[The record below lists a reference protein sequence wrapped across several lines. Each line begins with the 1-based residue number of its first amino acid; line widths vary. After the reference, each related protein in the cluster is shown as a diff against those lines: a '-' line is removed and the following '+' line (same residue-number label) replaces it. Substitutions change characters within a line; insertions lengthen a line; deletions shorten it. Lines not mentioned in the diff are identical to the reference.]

1 MKRGRECSHIVIQQ
15 KENYAVLSPHASV
28 CARKREDGFTEYKG
42 RGATLFLPSSYF
54 LYHSS
59 ICRGGVEGWVWGVK
73 RGRKGN
79 NILTLQHML
88 LLPHTQIWVLMDSYK
103 LFFFPHK
110 STAWATVN
118 VKCHCQARLSP
129 WGWQWHQH
137 PRSCQLDCICTC
149 GIMTELSMAENV
161 LLDRLLSSPPN
172 KPFFKRRCLSDV
184 SIFHLLELSL
194 LFLLSCLTLKFA
206 REHKYKYS
214 MCGVVEKEVMKL
226 C

>member
-59 ICRGGVEGWVWGVK
+59 ICHGGVEGWVWGVK

-103 LFFFPHK
+103 FVFF
-110 STAWATVN
+110 
-118 VKCHCQARLSP
+118 SP
-129 WGWQWHQH
+129 QIH
-137 PRSCQLDCICTC
+137 
-149 GIMTELSMAENV
+149 
-161 LLDRLLSSPPN
+161 
-172 KPFFKRRCLSDV
+172 CLSDSECKV
-184 SIFHLLELSL
+184 SLSGSPFSLGLTVTSTPSL
-194 LFLLSCLTLKFA
+194 LSA
-206 REHKYKYS
+206 
-214 MCGVVEKEVMKL
+214 
-226 C
+226 

>member
-1 MKRGRECSHIVIQQ
+1 
-15 KENYAVLSPHASV
+15 
-28 CARKREDGFTEYKG
+28 
-42 RGATLFLPSSYF
+42 
-54 LYHSS
+54 
-59 ICRGGVEGWVWGVK
+59 
-73 RGRKGN
+73 
-79 NILTLQHML
+79 
-88 LLPHTQIWVLMDSYK
+88 
-103 LFFFPHK
+103 
-110 STAWATVN
+110 
-118 VKCHCQARLSP
+118 
-129 WGWQWHQH
+129 
-137 PRSCQLDCICTC
+137 
-149 GIMTELSMAENV
+149 MTELSMAENV